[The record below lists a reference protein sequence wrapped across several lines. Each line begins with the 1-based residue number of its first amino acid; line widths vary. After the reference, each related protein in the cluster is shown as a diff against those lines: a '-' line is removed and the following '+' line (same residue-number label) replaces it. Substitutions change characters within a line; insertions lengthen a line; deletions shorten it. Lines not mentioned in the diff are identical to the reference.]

1 MERLELTIEDMFFDL
16 EYLDSEYREALAK
29 GLMDLKYLSDS
40 PLKLTYGNSKQQ
52 RELENV
58 YSKPLNANQ
67 IRELMS
73 FIDKEMKDDFQYFS
87 FKRVHSRY
95 LEWAKQIESYY
106 KAQKKKLDT
115 RYKRSESI
123 KNGSQNK

>member
-95 LEWAKQIESYY
+95 LEWAKQIESYD

>member
-1 MERLELTIEDMFFDL
+1 MERLELTIEDMFYDL
-16 EYLDSEYREALAK
+16 EYLDPEYREALVK

-40 PLKLTYGNSKQQ
+40 PVKLRYGNLEQQ

-73 FIDKEMKDDFQYFS
+73 FIDKEMKDDFQYFA
-87 FKRVHSRY
+87 FKRVYSRY
-95 LEWAKQIESYY
+95 LKWADQIESYDTV
-106 KAQKKKLDT
+106 QKKKLDT
-115 RYKRSESI
+115 KDRSR
-123 KNGSQNK
+123 

>member
-16 EYLDSEYREALAK
+16 EYLDSEYRESLAK

-87 FKRVHSRY
+87 FKKVHSRY

-115 RYKRSESI
+115 KDRSR
-123 KNGSQNK
+123 

>member
-87 FKRVHSRY
+87 FKKVHSRY

-115 RYKRSESI
+115 KDRSQI
-123 KNGSQNK
+123 GRAHV

>member
-1 MERLELTIEDMFFDL
+1 MERLELSIEDMFFDL

-40 PLKLTYGNSKQQ
+40 PLKLTCGNSKQQ

-95 LEWAKQIESYY
+95 LEWAKQIESYD

-115 RYKRSESI
+115 KDRSR
-123 KNGSQNK
+123 